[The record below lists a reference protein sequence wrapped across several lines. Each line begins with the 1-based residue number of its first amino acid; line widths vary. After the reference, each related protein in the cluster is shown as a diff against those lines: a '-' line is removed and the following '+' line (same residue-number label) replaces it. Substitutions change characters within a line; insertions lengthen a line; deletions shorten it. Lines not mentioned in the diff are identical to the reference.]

1 MTPSLMENIFS
12 QIKRRDLKG
21 TLVPFMRSET
31 HFFQKRSIYRMEA
44 IVAIIIVT
52 TVLYVLA
59 KMIEMKY
66 VDREMRPL
74 KELIRDA
81 TIVAVSAG
89 VSTFAVFSMNKS
101 MNGFFSAMT
110 EQTSL
115 PAVAP
120 VFTDNPEF

>member
-1 MTPSLMENIFS
+1 
-12 QIKRRDLKG
+12 
-21 TLVPFMRSET
+21 
-31 HFFQKRSIYRMEA
+31 MEA
-44 IVAIIIVT
+44 IVAIIIIT
-52 TVLYVLA
+52 TVLYILA

-66 VDREMRPL
+66 VEKEMRPL

-89 VSTFAVFSMNKS
+89 VSTLAVFSMNKS

-115 PAVAP
+115 PAVAN

>member
-1 MTPSLMENIFS
+1 
-12 QIKRRDLKG
+12 
-21 TLVPFMRSET
+21 
-31 HFFQKRSIYRMEA
+31 
-44 IVAIIIVT
+44 
-52 TVLYVLA
+52 
-59 KMIEMKY
+59 MIEMKY
-66 VDREMRPL
+66 MDKEMRPL

-89 VSTFAVFSMNKS
+89 VSTFSVFSMNKS

-110 EQTSL
+110 EQTHL

>member
-1 MTPSLMENIFS
+1 LRLKTIFFKNG
-12 QIKRRDLKG
+12 QYI
-21 TLVPFMRSET
+21 E
-31 HFFQKRSIYRMEA
+31 MEA
-44 IVAIIIVT
+44 IVAIIIIT
-52 TVLYVLA
+52 TVLYILA

-66 VDREMRPL
+66 VEKEMRPL

-115 PAVAP
+115 PAVAN

>member
-1 MTPSLMENIFS
+1 
-12 QIKRRDLKG
+12 
-21 TLVPFMRSET
+21 
-31 HFFQKRSIYRMEA
+31 MEA
-44 IVAIIIVT
+44 IVAIIFVT
-52 TVLYVLA
+52 TVLYILA

-66 VDREMRPL
+66 VDKEMRPL

-81 TIVAVSAG
+81 AVVAVSAG
-89 VSTFAVFSMNKS
+89 ISTFAVFSMNKS
-101 MNGFFSAMT
+101 MNGFFTAMT

>member
-1 MTPSLMENIFS
+1 M
-12 QIKRRDLKG
+12 Q
-21 TLVPFMRSET
+21 
-31 HFFQKRSIYRMEA
+31 FFKNVQYIEMEA
-44 IVAIIIVT
+44 IVAIIIIT
-52 TVLYVLA
+52 TVLYILA

-81 TIVAVSAG
+81 TVVAVSAG

>member
-1 MTPSLMENIFS
+1 
-12 QIKRRDLKG
+12 
-21 TLVPFMRSET
+21 
-31 HFFQKRSIYRMEA
+31 MEA
-44 IVAIIIVT
+44 LVAIIIIT

-89 VSTFAVFSMNKS
+89 VSTFSVFSMNKS

-110 EQTSL
+110 EQTHL

>member
-1 MTPSLMENIFS
+1 
-12 QIKRRDLKG
+12 
-21 TLVPFMRSET
+21 
-31 HFFQKRSIYRMEA
+31 MEA

-52 TVLYVLA
+52 TVLYILA

-66 VDREMRPL
+66 VNKEMRPL

-101 MNGFFSAMT
+101 MNGFLSAMT
-110 EQTSL
+110 EQTNL
-115 PAVAP
+115 PAVAA

>member
-1 MTPSLMENIFS
+1 
-12 QIKRRDLKG
+12 
-21 TLVPFMRSET
+21 
-31 HFFQKRSIYRMEA
+31 MEA
-44 IVAIIIVT
+44 LVAIIIIT
-52 TVLYVLA
+52 TVLYILA

-66 VDREMRPL
+66 MDKEMRPL

-89 VSTFAVFSMNKS
+89 VSTFSVFSMNKS

-110 EQTSL
+110 EQTHL
-115 PAVAP
+115 PAVAA

>member
-1 MTPSLMENIFS
+1 
-12 QIKRRDLKG
+12 
-21 TLVPFMRSET
+21 
-31 HFFQKRSIYRMEA
+31 MEA
-44 IVAIIIVT
+44 LVAIIIIT
-52 TVLYVLA
+52 TVLYILA

-66 VDREMRPL
+66 MDKEMRPL

-89 VSTFAVFSMNKS
+89 VSTFSVFSMNKS

-110 EQTSL
+110 EQTHL
-115 PAVAP
+115 PVVAP

>member
-1 MTPSLMENIFS
+1 MVQYIE
-12 QIKRRDLKG
+12 
-21 TLVPFMRSET
+21 
-31 HFFQKRSIYRMEA
+31 MEA
-44 IVAIIIVT
+44 IVAIIVIT
-52 TVLYVLA
+52 TVLYILA

-66 VDREMRPL
+66 VDKEMRPL

-81 TIVAVSAG
+81 TMVAVSAG
-89 VSTFAVFSMNKS
+89 VSTLTVFSMNKS

-110 EQTSL
+110 EQTHL

>member
-1 MTPSLMENIFS
+1 M
-12 QIKRRDLKG
+12 
-21 TLVPFMRSET
+21 
-31 HFFQKRSIYRMEA
+31 HFFKNVQYIEMEA
-44 IVAIIIVT
+44 IVAIIIIT
-52 TVLYVLA
+52 TVLYILA

-81 TIVAVSAG
+81 TVVAVSAG

>member
-1 MTPSLMENIFS
+1 
-12 QIKRRDLKG
+12 
-21 TLVPFMRSET
+21 
-31 HFFQKRSIYRMEA
+31 MEA
-44 IVAIIIVT
+44 LVAIIIIT
-52 TVLYVLA
+52 TVLYILA

-66 VDREMRPL
+66 MDKEMRPL

-89 VSTFAVFSMNKS
+89 VSTFSVFSMNKS

-110 EQTSL
+110 EQTHL